1 MCSVL
6 LGKQRISCLRVA
18 NKQTQD
24 NGTWDP
30 GLWNAGHSLDDSI
43 ASAVTCQGGKYTF
56 MI

>member
-18 NKQTQD
+18 DKQTQD
-24 NGTWDP
+24 NRTWDP
-30 GLWNAGHSLDDSI
+30 GFWNAGHSLDDSI